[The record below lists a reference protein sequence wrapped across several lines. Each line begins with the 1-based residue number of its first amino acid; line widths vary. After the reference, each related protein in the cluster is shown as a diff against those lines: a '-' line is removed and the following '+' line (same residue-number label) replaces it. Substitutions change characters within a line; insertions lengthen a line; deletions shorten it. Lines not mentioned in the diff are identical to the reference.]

1 MVTPILPTS
10 EFLEA
15 KIISVPVTAQ

>member
-1 MVTPILPTS
+1 MVTPIPPTS

-15 KIISVPVTAQ
+15 KIVSAPEIAQ